1 MMRLS
6 GIAPG
11 VDMEVQFT
19 GVRPGEKLVEEL
31 FTGGKVERT
40 DVHPKVFVAE
50 MRPVDPQVLQ
60 KGLDMLRSLEA
71 GGGEELHPDM
81 VRCFM
86 SIVPNYHPSPT
97 GIGRCLQP
105 QEEPAEATPAKAKV
119 WSTGNTIT
127 LAISSPG

>member
-1 MMRLS
+1 
-6 GIAPG
+6 
-11 VDMEVQFT
+11 
-19 GVRPGEKLVEEL
+19 
-31 FTGGKVERT
+31 VERT

-105 QEEPAEATPAKAKV
+105 QEEPAGATPAKAKV